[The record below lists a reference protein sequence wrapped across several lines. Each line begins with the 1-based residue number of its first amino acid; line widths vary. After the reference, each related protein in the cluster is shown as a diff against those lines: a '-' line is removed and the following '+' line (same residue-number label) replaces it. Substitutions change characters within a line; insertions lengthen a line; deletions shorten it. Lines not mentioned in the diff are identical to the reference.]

1 MEFSNEF
8 TLPLF
13 RIVKSIIAKRKLGIP
28 PIFQDCYRYYCKE
41 EIRNTPFVRI
51 FKGIIGK
58 WKLGYPH
65 PTHPHPL

>member
-28 PIFQDCYRYYCKE
+28 PLSGFLRVLLE
-41 EIRNTPFVRI
+41 SGN
-51 FKGIIGK
+51 
-58 WKLGYPH
+58 
-65 PTHPHPL
+65 

>member
-41 EIRNTPFVRI
+41 EIRNTPHFSGLLQVLLQR
-51 FKGIIGK
+51 GN
-58 WKLGYPH
+58 
-65 PTHPHPL
+65 

>member
-1 MEFSNEF
+1 MG
-8 TLPLF
+8 
-13 RIVKSIIAKRKLGIP
+13 IIAKRKLGIP

-41 EIRNTPFVRI
+41 EIMNTPFVRI

>member
-28 PIFQDCYRYYCKE
+28 PIFQDCYRYYWKV
-41 EIRNTPFVRI
+41 EIRIPTSHTPSSPINSYLTGRSR
-51 FKGIIGK
+51 
-58 WKLGYPH
+58 L
-65 PTHPHPL
+65 